1 MGSAEG
7 PHREQAHP
15 KCLFHISAL
24 PLSPPEQ
31 TPSGPRA
38 HRRSGGD
45 ARVGDAAEPEL
56 GRQTGHPSPPA
67 EPGAPSPHPRSEC
80 SLQLAAPAGP
90 GPRLAEPRP
99 RRPSPGLRRP
109 PFLPGH
115 SPRAAGAATARRA
128 HSHPSASSCRSSWSS
143 ERSAPRGEK
152 KGPVS
157 APGTRRAAPAAR
169 PPDPAAPPRA
179 ETPRRDPAPAA
190 SRGGGGRA
198 GAGRRRRRRPEDR
211 GPRTRHLVV
220 APSSSVSR
228 GSGATWSGASRGA
241 GERAREGRQGGGTGR
256 RGRARLRAR
265 GGPRARAWAAGGAA
279 PGRWGR
285 VGATGP
291 GPRPAS
297 PGRFA
302 RLSGG
307 RRSLL
312 PPPSLPARPGGARS
326 HPRPEAPSRRALRR
340 ARASCPPARDPAACA
355 RNPARAG
362 PPAARPAL
370 LGHGPRPPPRRP
382 RPFFAGS
389 PFAAPRPLPRTARTS
404 SAIRGPVEAE
414 GPTLRVE
421 EAPPP
426 RAPGALAKWL
436 VTKPRARLY
445 LG

>member
-179 ETPRRDPAPAA
+179 ETPRRPRVGAAAGGPA
-190 SRGGGGRA
+190 RGGGAAAARRTGGHVPAILWSPPPPRSPGDPGLHGAERAGEPGSARGRGGKEEGPA
-198 GAGRRRRRRPEDR
+198 GGGARGFARGAGRGPGP
-211 GPRTRHLVV
+211 GPRAERLPGAGGGW
-220 APSSSVSR
+220 APRAPGLAPPRPAVSR
-228 GSGATWSGASRGA
+228 GSRAAGGPSSRLPRSRPGPA
-241 GERAREGRQGGGTGR
+241 ARAHTLGR
-256 RGRARLRAR
+256 RRPHAERCDGRAQAARRPGTLRRVPGTRPGRGLPRPGRLYWVTGLAHRLVGRGPSSRARL
-265 GGPRARAWAAGGAA
+265 
-279 PGRWGR
+279 
-285 VGATGP
+285 
-291 GPRPAS
+291 S
-297 PGRFA
+297 
-302 RLSGG
+302 
-307 RRSLL
+307 
-312 PPPSLPARPGGARS
+312 
-326 HPRPEAPSRRALRR
+326 
-340 ARASCPPARDPAACA
+340 
-355 RNPARAG
+355 
-362 PPAARPAL
+362 
-370 LGHGPRPPPRRP
+370 
-382 RPFFAGS
+382 
-389 PFAAPRPLPRTARTS
+389 
-404 SAIRGPVEAE
+404 
-414 GPTLRVE
+414 
-421 EAPPP
+421 PP
-426 RAPGALAKWL
+426 RAPSPGLH
-436 VTKPRARLY
+436 VRRRRSEAR
-445 LG
+445 